1 MSRGDLFLP
10 TSLPAYSGKMDW
22 GDILQKGRTGA
33 MTLLNTAYSLM
44 GCAGRGMHLWHP
56 TRGTNRSSATRDND
70 SFQPSSHSELFRGSD
85 YSLGP
90 TELPIRALPR
100 LGILPRSNRD
110 PSPRLSEARL
120 QLNSGP
126 SLVRART
133 ELRKDLGPRLGAAG
147 PIRGHVSRTEARSGG
162 PHGDGYTIRP
172 TCKVRLYAWE

>member
-10 TSLPAYSGKMDW
+10 TSLPAYSGRMDR
-22 GDILQKGRTGA
+22 GDILQKSRTGA

-120 QLNSGP
+120 SRAPDRARIELGP
-126 SLVRART
+126 SFGKTSVRGSALPDQS
-133 ELRKDLGPRLGAAG
+133 EVMSLGPRLGPSSAAC
-147 PIRGHVSRTEARSGG
+147 RVAREVSAS
-162 PHGDGYTIRP
+162 Y
-172 TCKVRLYAWE
+172 